1 MVILVYITAPNENEA
16 EYLATM
22 LIKQKVAA
30 CVNIIPKVQSV
41 YLWGNS
47 IHKDNEV
54 ILLVKTIES
63 HFNKI
68 KEIVCSI
75 HSYDTPCIIVLPIIL
90 GENKFL
96 TWVEDTVKEEH

>member
-22 LIKQKVAA
+22 LVKQKVAA

-75 HSYDTPCIIVLPIIL
+75 HSYDIPCIIALPTIL

>member
-1 MVILVYITAPNENEA
+1 MVILVYITASNENEA
-16 EYLATM
+16 ESLATM
-22 LIKQKVAA
+22 LVKQKVAA

-41 YLWGNS
+41 YLWKNRL
-47 IHKDNEV
+47 HKDSEV

-63 HFNKI
+63 HFNKL

-75 HSYDTPCIIVLPIIL
+75 HSYDTPCIIALPIML

-96 TWVEDTVKEEH
+96 AWIEDTFKEEH